1 MPRRRSRGSWT
12 PRIIGIAVV
21 LAAAA
26 VAASVVLLS
35 PAARPARP
43 PRPLP
48 GRVQS
53 VQTAG
58 LVSGGP
64 PAAGK
69 VPAAQQLLAS
79 SSGLAFSP
87 VPAAELAA
95 GNPQWTGNLMAGG
108 TWIFIYARNG
118 RCLASAGTR
127 RAPSLALRRCD
138 LGASQRWRAI
148 GGEQV
153 AGYVYY
159 QFASLASGRC
169 ITVGPDDTA
178 GRAAGL
184 AACARGRPWT
194 QLLALW
200 WTS

>member
-1 MPRRRSRGSWT
+1 M
-12 PRIIGIAVV
+12 

-26 VAASVVLLS
+26 AAASVALLS
-35 PAARPARP
+35 PAAPPARHLRAL
-43 PRPLP
+43 PR
-48 GRVQS
+48 RVQS

-58 LVSGGP
+58 LVSAGP

-69 VPAAQQLLAS
+69 LPAAQQLVAS
-79 SSGLAFSP
+79 SSGLDFAP

-95 GNPQWTGNLMAGG
+95 GNPQWTGDLMAGG
-108 TWIFIYARNG
+108 TWIFIYAPDG

-138 LGASQRWRAI
+138 LGASQRWRVT
-148 GGEQV
+148 GGQQV
-153 AGYVYY
+153 AGYIYY

-169 ITVGPDDTA
+169 ITVGTA
-178 GRAAGL
+178 GTGRRAAGL
-184 AACARGRPWT
+184 AACAPGRPWT